1 MEQVKDFNKISDE
14 LKAKVPALEIGQTV
28 TFKMLNGTPNPDDE
42 DKKKRPILYGKVQ
55 IPMSDRIKDGKNFV
69 NIGMVT
75 EWKEDKPAR
84 FKTFVPG
91 VGWDNHFNGCFSL
104 TSGKVED
111 EELYLYLML
120 TNWNKDSVLGE
131 LRDKTKVPLFELV
144 SAKKDTMAT
153 ITKMDVLRKAIK
165 LADEMTD
172 KEKAVVLASL
182 NKEVPEDKDAL
193 KAAIESL
200 AKDTP
205 DLLLSTYNSDD
216 KETKAI
222 IKNALSK
229 NVLVHDVVSGEVKIG
244 DQLITTIKLGKN
256 GKFLDEMTVFLNT
269 AKNGKDVLDNIKKQL
284 K

>member
-1 MEQVKDFNKISDE
+1 
-14 LKAKVPALEIGQTV
+14 
-28 TFKMLNGTPNPDDE
+28 
-42 DKKKRPILYGKVQ
+42 
-55 IPMSDRIKDGKNFV
+55 
-69 NIGMVT
+69 
-75 EWKEDKPAR
+75 
-84 FKTFVPG
+84 
-91 VGWDNHFNGCFSL
+91 
-104 TSGKVED
+104 
-111 EELYLYLML
+111 
-120 TNWNKDSVLGE
+120 
-131 LRDKTKVPLFELV
+131 
-144 SAKKDTMAT
+144 
-153 ITKMDVLRKAIK
+153 
-165 LADEMTD
+165 MTD

>member
-1 MEQVKDFNKISDE
+1 MQQVKDFNKISDE
-14 LKAKVPALEIGQTV
+14 LKNKIPALENGQTV
-28 TFKMLNGTPNPDDE
+28 TFKMLNGTPNPDEE
-42 DKKKRPILYGKVQ
+42 DKKRRPYLFGKVQ
-55 IPMSDRIKDGKNFV
+55 IPMSDRIKDGKGFV

-75 EWKEDKPAR
+75 EWNEDKPAR

-104 TSGKVED
+104 TGGNVED
-111 EELYLYLML
+111 EELYMYLMI
-120 TNWNKDSVLGE
+120 TNWNKDSILGDA
-131 LRDKTKVPLFELV
+131 RDKTKVPLFELV
-144 SAKKDTMAT
+144 SAKKETMAT

-193 KAAIESL
+193 KAAIESI

-216 KETKAI
+216 KEIKAI
-222 IKNALSK
+222 IKNALNK
-229 NVLVHDVVSGEVKIG
+229 NVIVHDVVSGEVKIG
-244 DQLITTIKLGKN
+244 EQLITTIKLSGKAN
-256 GKFLDEMTVFLNT
+256 FLNEMNVFLNT